1 MALAIRAVVCTITL
15 VAFQQIKVDAHKH
28 QKLGEVKK
36 CRFDKIY
43 QLCDSLSDTGNCI
56 KESLCGANSAC
67 SRLPYGMNLFQ
78 KATARCSD
86 GMLMIDFIAVESGL
100 PLFNPY
106 KDQNANFSHG
116 ANFAVAGATALSAKF
131 LTEKNIQLDW
141 MDSHFRSTCFP
152 DCRKNLKSSL
162 FLVGEIGGNDFN
174 YGLWQ
179 GKTMEEL
186 RRMVP
191 DAVHTII
198 HGVKKVIG
206 FGATRIVVPG
216 NFPIGCIPAM
226 LTKFMTNNTAAYDE
240 YHCLKDLNDFYPNI
254 TLIYG
259 DYYNAFQWLLQHSVS
274 LGFEKN
280 SLQKACCGIGGKY
293 NYDIST
299 QCGAPGVAMC
309 VDPSTY
315 ISWDGTHL
323 TQAAYKWLARWLIHD
338 MLPQWN
344 CHDLSYYS

>member
-1 MALAIRAVVCTITL
+1 MALALRAVVFDLLITITL
-15 VAFQQIKVDAHKH
+15 VALQQIKVDAHKH
-28 QKLGEVKK
+28 QKLGVVKK

-43 QLCDSLSDTGNCI
+43 QLGDSLSDTGNCI
-56 KESLCGANSAC
+56 RESLCGANSAC

-78 KATARCSD
+78 KATERCSD
-86 GMLMIDFIAVESGL
+86 GKLMIDFIAVESGL
-100 PLFNPY
+100 PLLNPY
-106 KDQNANFSHG
+106 KYQNANFSHG
-116 ANFAVAGATALSAKF
+116 ANFAVAGTTALSAEF
-131 LTEKNIQLDW
+131 LIDKNIAMSFTNSSLSEQLDW
-141 MDSHFRSTCFP
+141 MDSHFRSTCFS

-206 FGATRIVVPG
+206 FVATRIVVPG
-216 NFPIGCIPAM
+216 NFPTGCIPAM
-226 LTKFMTNNTAAYDE
+226 LTKFMTNNTTAYDE
-240 YHCLKDLNDFYPNI
+240 YRCLKDLNDFYPNI

-259 DYYNAFQWLLQHSVS
+259 DYYNAFQWLLQHAVS
-274 LGFEKN
+274 LVSNVVLQE
-280 SLQKACCGIGGKY
+280 SL
-293 NYDIST
+293 
-299 QCGAPGVAMC
+299 C

-315 ISWDGTHL
+315 ISWDGIHL